1 MRQRGTETFWKDSV
15 LPLEWKQV
23 EEHWCRSHKDQGRM
37 GGDPSF
43 TFLVMPW
50 NKKEHFSF
58 GLGSLHRLISP
69 SDKTI
74 ESHIQILA
82 ALSPVFPHKPKGYAA
97 VKLQALLSMFNQLS
111 LPDFQSLVASS
122 VPSLYKNAASSM
134 PGVPRTSSG
143 PQAHL
148 KEENTYGGS
157 KHRKQFVN
165 WPPLISLLG
174 SLLNATGLGE
184 HNSPLDWL
192 FHCQS
197 WRYDLGHTA
206 AKVHD

>member
-1 MRQRGTETFWKDSV
+1 
-15 LPLEWKQV
+15 
-23 EEHWCRSHKDQGRM
+23 M

-43 TFLVMPW
+43 TFLLMPR

-58 GLGSLHRLISP
+58 GLGSLHRPSSS

-82 ALSPVFPHKPKGYAA
+82 ALSLVFPHKPKEYAA
-97 VKLQALLSMFNQLS
+97 AKLQALLSMFNQLC

-122 VPSLYKNAASSM
+122 VPSLYKNAASST

-148 KEENTYGGS
+148 KQENTDRGS
-157 KHRKQFVN
+157 QRRKQFVN
-165 WPPLISLLG
+165 WSPLISLLG

-184 HNSPLDWL
+184 NSSPMD
-192 FHCQS
+192 
-197 WRYDLGHTA
+197 
-206 AKVHD
+206 